1 MHFTLD
7 SHKGSQSSHFMSF
20 TKLIRLG
27 YSLFAAFGVILSGF
41 YSGDLHG
48 FQIEY
53 LLAYLIA
60 FLSAVGTYALN
71 DYFDYELDK
80 SNTKHDRPLVSDL
93 LSKWTALV
101 TGLTSFFFILLLSL
115 FLNSASKFLV
125 LFTAPLFIFYNFGL
139 KRIIFVKN
147 ILVAYAFV
155 ATILLGSLVIDSFL
169 EPLIVYFAIMAFI
182 VGFAVETMVDMADV
196 KGDRER
202 GIETIST
209 RFGVKKS
216 AYVSILLYSVVMI
229 LDPLPFFVMIDP
241 RLHFDYVFLFFILIP
256 VVFYFFISRSLIQN
270 QSIDNISRLRRRVFY
285 TMQIGCIAYL
295 VGVLLW
301 LRVKD

>member
-1 MHFTLD
+1 M
-7 SHKGSQSSHFMSF
+7 
-20 TKLIRLG
+20 
-27 YSLFAAFGVILSGF
+27 
-41 YSGDLHG
+41 
-48 FQIEY
+48 
-53 LLAYLIA
+53 
-60 FLSAVGTYALN
+60 
-71 DYFDYELDK
+71 
-80 SNTKHDRPLVSDL
+80 
-93 LSKWTALV
+93 
-101 TGLTSFFFILLLSL
+101 
-115 FLNSASKFLV
+115 
-125 LFTAPLFIFYNFGL
+125 

-295 VGVLLW
+295 VGVLL
-301 LRVKD
+301 

>member
-1 MHFTLD
+1 
-7 SHKGSQSSHFMSF
+7 MSF

-48 FQIEY
+48 FQFEY
-53 LLAYLIA
+53 LLAFFIA
-60 FLSAVGTYALN
+60 FLSAAGTYALN

-80 SNTKHDRPLVSDL
+80 RNSKHDRPLVSGS
-93 LSKWTALV
+93 LSKRTALV

-115 FLNSASKFLV
+115 FLNPASKFLV
-125 LFTAPLFIFYNFGL
+125 LFTAPLFIFYNLGL
-139 KRIIFVKN
+139 KKILFVKN

-155 ATILLGSLVIDSFL
+155 ATILLGSVITDSFL

-196 KGDRER
+196 KGDKEM

-216 AYVSILLYSVVMI
+216 AYLSVLLYSIIMV
-229 LDPLPFFVMIDP
+229 LDPLPFFMMIDP
-241 RLHFDYVFLFFILIP
+241 RLHFDYVFLFLILIP
-256 VVFYFFISRSLIQN
+256 VASYFFISRSLMQN
-270 QSIDNISRLRRRVFY
+270 QSDENLIRLGKTVNY

-295 VGVLLW
+295 VGVLL
-301 LRVKD
+301 